1 MQPPRFWQRSHSV
14 AAICLTP
21 LSWMYGAA
29 TALKLRRGARLRMDV
44 PVICVGNINMGGTGK
59 TPTVIDLV
67 TRLTAMGKNP
77 TVISRGYGGSM
88 TGPVMVTSE
97 HTADDVGDEPVLL
110 SGFGA
115 VCVSRDRA
123 MGAKVAIAQGAD
135 VIILDDGL
143 QNPALEYDLTIT
155 VVDRAVG
162 FGNGRVF
169 PAGPLRELVSRGLAR
184 TDIVLAIG
192 SAGSVRADGLPL
204 LTGILEPL
212 QTGMDWKGMYA
223 YAFAG
228 IGRPEKFFNT
238 LRGLGAKVVAT
249 REFGDHQKIP
259 LAILKRLETDAWAKG
274 AQLVTTEKD
283 AARLPVEW
291 QVKVLTLPVR
301 LVIDD
306 DTELVRCLQAL
317 F

>member
-1 MQPPRFWQRSHSV
+1 MQPPRFWNKPHSL
-14 AAICLTP
+14 AAICLAP
-21 LSWMYGAA
+21 LSWVYGGA
-29 TALKLRRGARLRMDV
+29 TAWRLRRGARVRMDV
-44 PVICVGNINMGGTGK
+44 PVICVGNVNMGGTGK

-67 TRLTAMGKNP
+67 MRLGAMGKTP
-77 TVISRGYGGSM
+77 VVVSRGYGGNLQ
-88 TGPVMVTSE
+88 GPVMVTPK

-123 MGAKVAIAQGAD
+123 LGAAMALDRGAD

-155 VVDRAVG
+155 VVDRGVG

-169 PAGPLRELVSRGLAR
+169 PAGPLRETVSRGLAR

-192 SAGSVRADGLPL
+192 SQGEVDTKNVPL
-204 LTGILEPL
+204 LTGVLKPLE
-212 QTGMDWKGMYA
+212 TGMDWDGLHA

-238 LRGLGAKVVAT
+238 LKDLGAKVIQT

-259 LAILKRLETDAWAKG
+259 VAMLKRMDADAWEKG

-283 AARLPVEW
+283 AARLPKEW
-291 QVKVLTLPVR
+291 QQQVLTLPVR
-301 LVIDD
+301 LAIDD
-306 DTELVRCLQAL
+306 DAVLVKRMNAL